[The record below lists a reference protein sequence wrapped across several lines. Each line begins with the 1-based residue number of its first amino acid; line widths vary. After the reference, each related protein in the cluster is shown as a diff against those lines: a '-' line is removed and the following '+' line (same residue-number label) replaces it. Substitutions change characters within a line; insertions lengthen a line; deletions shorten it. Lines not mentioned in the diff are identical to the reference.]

1 MTKVYRDRSLILIF
15 ELNANSI
22 SKPQEKKGHTTKQK
36 KRESQMVG
44 MNRYTGRIIK
54 LHDAIAKVVARQAV
68 FVPLVVKETRAAD
81 AIGGALKYIAMANQ
95 FL

>member
-1 MTKVYRDRSLILIF
+1 
-15 ELNANSI
+15 
-22 SKPQEKKGHTTKQK
+22 
-36 KRESQMVG
+36 MVG